1 MAAYQLKDFQD
12 IYTAILE
19 ELKLQSSDTVS
30 LNRIKRM
37 INVMYLDEVIPV
49 ARWWWLYGN
58 TTVTHKAYYGTGTAN
73 VTPNSTTVTLSLAP
87 STSVGESG
95 SFAGYFFSVDGTNE
109 IYNISTHTATATTL
123 TLTSAYN
130 GSLNATAGF
139 KIWKEFVV
147 LPTDCR
153 ETIEIR
159 HDHLR
164 TPLEGKGLQEYRRLF
179 SEQPKAEARPYYYC
193 THDFTDPSSGT
204 GETESDRY
212 RTMKVFPAVSQ
223 FSTILHIDYIKEA
236 SALDAASDEP
246 LMPIEDRI
254 VLFYG
259 ALSLAWSSIG
269 RNPEEAARNRALFES
284 KLARMM
290 GKVQDSLDKPRIE
303 PQSIYITSKRGP
315 RISGLS
321 RKGYGNF
328 GGGSSTYTAPTY
340 LENVTINGGTITG
353 NMTVNASVTIDGR
366 DLSVDGASLDAHI
379 AASTN
384 VHGLSGGAAVVGT
397 TSTQTLTNKTID
409 GGSNTITG
417 LTNSSISVTAAIARS
432 KIASGTASRV
442 VVNDGSGN
450 LADSAI
456 TSTELTVLDDM
467 EALTSFTIADN
478 TSLATNVATW
488 AIANFNVV
496 HIDYSI
502 ARSTDGWEAGKI
514 TLLCDGTNVGFAQ
527 GGVASVGTPGVTFT
541 ADLNSG
547 NLRLRYTSTNTGNV
561 GTMKY
566 KVNKWL
572 AT

>member
-12 IYTAILE
+12 IYTAVME
-19 ELKLQSSDTVS
+19 ELKLQMSDTTS
-30 LNRIKRM
+30 LNRVKRM
-37 INVMYLDEVIPV
+37 VNVMYLDEVVPA

-58 TTVTHKAYYGTGTAN
+58 TTVTHKAYYGTGTVS
-73 VTPNSTTVTLSLAP
+73 VTPNSTTVTLSIAP
-87 STSVGESG
+87 TTTVGESG
-95 SFAGYFFSVDGTNE
+95 SFAGYLFSVDGTNE
-109 IYNISTHTATATTL
+109 IYTVATHVAQATTL

-130 GSLNATAGF
+130 GALNSAASF
-139 KIWKEFVV
+139 KVWREAVN

-153 ETIEIR
+153 ETIEVR

-193 THDFTDPSSGT
+193 THDFTDPSTGD

-223 FSTILHIDYIKEA
+223 FSTILHIDYVKEA
-236 SALDAASDEP
+236 GALENAGDEP

-259 ALSLAWSSIG
+259 ALSLAWVSLG
-269 RNPEEAARNRALFES
+269 RNPEEAARNRALFDN

-303 PQSIYITSKRGP
+303 PQSLYITSKRGP

-353 NMTVNASVTIDGR
+353 NMTVNNTVTIDGR
-366 DLSVDGASLDAHI
+366 DISVDGTNLDAHI
-379 AASTN
+379 TASTN
-384 VHGLSGGAAVVGT
+384 VHGLTGGAAVVGT
-397 TSTQTLTNKTID
+397 SSTQTLTNKSID
-409 GGSNTITG
+409 AASNIITG
-417 LTNSSISVTAAIARS
+417 IADANVLIGAAITRS
-432 KIASGTASRV
+432 KLASGTASRV
-442 VVNDGSGN
+442 VINDGSGVMT
-450 LADSAI
+450 DSAI

-467 EALTSFTIADN
+467 EALTSVTLNDN
-478 TSLATNVATW
+478 TSAATNVATW
-488 AIANFNVV
+488 AAASFNVI

-502 ARSTDGWEAGKI
+502 SRGTNGWEAGRI
-514 TLLCDGTNVGFAQ
+514 TLITDNSSVGFAQ
-527 GGVASVGTPGVTFT
+527 GGVASFGTPGVTLT
-541 ADLNSG
+541 ADFNSG
-547 NLRLRYTSTNTGNV
+547 NIRLRYTTTNTGTNALF
-561 GTMKY
+561 KY

-572 AT
+572 AN